1 MRVVRHALGQIM
13 LKRLL
18 INGLLTTGLQIVIYY
33 AVLYFGWTI
42 GKVIHEPTKLTIT
55 EAIEFGLLIKLS
67 LILFGTMLLVTNV
80 LAALINRKFWTWG
93 LLCIITILYL
103 VGWGEDFDTWPW
115 KTTLFLIAGLFT
127 IFVKFM
133 IDKKLN
139 GLILKS
145 VR

>member
-1 MRVVRHALGQIM
+1 M

-18 INGLLTTGLQIVIYY
+18 INGLLTTGLQIIIYY

-42 GKVIHEPTKLTIT
+42 GKLIHEPTKLTLI

-80 LAALINRKFWTWG
+80 VASLFNNKFLTWG
-93 LLCIITILYL
+93 LLCIMTLLYL
-103 VGWGEDFDTWPW
+103 IGWGEDFDSWPR

-127 IFVKFM
+127 IFIKFAV
-133 IDKKLN
+133 DKKLN
-139 GLILKS
+139 GLIIKE
-145 VR
+145 

>member
-1 MRVVRHALGQIM
+1 M

-18 INGLLTTGLQIVIYY
+18 INGLLTTGLQIIIYY

-42 GKVIHEPTKLTIT
+42 GKLIHEPTKLTLI

-80 LAALINRKFWTWG
+80 VTSLFNNKVLTWG
-93 LLCIITILYL
+93 LLCIMTLLYL
-103 VGWGEDFDTWPW
+103 IGWGEDFDSWPW
-115 KTTLFLIAGLFT
+115 KTTLLLIAGLFT
-127 IFVKFM
+127 IFIKFT

-139 GLILKS
+139 GLITKE
-145 VR
+145 

>member
-1 MRVVRHALGQIM
+1 M

-18 INGLLTTGLQIVIYY
+18 INGLLTTGLQIIIYY

-42 GKVIHEPTKLTIT
+42 GKLIHEPTKLTLI

-80 LAALINRKFWTWG
+80 VASLLNNKFLTWG
-93 LLCIITILYL
+93 LLCTVTLLYL
-103 VGWGEDFDTWPW
+103 IGWGEDFDSWPW

-127 IFVKFM
+127 IFIKFT

-139 GLILKS
+139 GLIIKE
-145 VR
+145 